1 MKATELYNKLIEDKV
16 KVKAEVDIIHVN
28 DGDSRLFGG
37 RFNEDFA
44 HLCPFYDALCT
55 FNHISMTS
63 AMFINLYSKLAIT
76 KETVVVL
83 DNIKNPAVFEVLQ
96 KMKFSSFQNTVG
108 DTVLDTAYNK
118 ADSEQVS
125 IEKEMQNDRIRKVN
139 FRIIYLLDELVWD
152 GVGGRGKSIY
162 EARVVEDLLQMA
174 DTIIVP
180 TSELR
185 HALIDIGFVSEDRKN
200 DVTVLP
206 FTIPPQIFQVYAVNQ
221 ARTYS
226 TVISKPKILVKGA
239 VIPNNVCEFIVAKH
253 KKYDFTICTGA
264 ELPNDLMLLLANGDV
279 RHIVHYSSQ
288 SVNYKNITNTYLD
301 ERDGRYDFVIH
312 CSNTLNYDLASGDID
327 PMVSVACGSIAYACV
342 RKDWFT
348 PETHLCV
355 KTGTSFTPQATY
367 NQIDNMISHACVS
380 VEWNKLYTEQ
390 RNSIEV
396 KISDKA
402 VSMARLFA
410 VLIGK
415 DMVKKRFSA
424 ESNGAENGT
433 DNGTN
438 SGNAEAEN

>member
-1 MKATELYNKLIEDKV
+1 MKATELYEKLIEDKV

-44 HLCPFYDALCT
+44 HLCPFYDTLCT

-63 AMFINLYSKLAIT
+63 QMFINLYSKLAIT
-76 KETVVVL
+76 KETVVIL
-83 DNIKNPAVFEVLQ
+83 DNIKNPAVFDVLQ

-118 ADSEQVS
+118 GDSEQVS
-125 IEKEMQNDRIRKVN
+125 AEKEAKNDAIRKIN

-162 EARVVEDLLQMA
+162 EARVVEDLLQVA

-180 TSELR
+180 TAELR
-185 HALIDIGFVSEDRKN
+185 HALIDIGFVAEDRKN
-200 DVTVLP
+200 DITILP
-206 FTIPPQIFQVYAVNQ
+206 FTISPQMYQVYAVNQ

-226 TVISKPKILVKGA
+226 SVISKPKILVKGA
-239 VIPNNVCEFIVAKH
+239 IIPDNVCEFIVAKH
-253 KKYDFTICTGA
+253 KKYNFTLCTGS
-264 ELPNDLMLLLANGDV
+264 ELPDNLMLLLANGDV
-279 RHIVHYSSQ
+279 RHIVHYTSP
-288 SVNYKNITNTYLD
+288 SVNFKNITNTYLD

-312 CSNTLNYDLASGDID
+312 CNNSLNYDLASGDID
-327 PMVSVACGSIAYACV
+327 PMLSVACGSIAFACV

-348 PETHLCV
+348 PETHLCE
-355 KTGTSFTPQATY
+355 KTGTAFTPQTTY
-367 NQIDNMISHACVS
+367 NQIDNMISHECVS
-380 VEWNKLYTEQ
+380 VNWNKLYTEQ
-390 RNSIEV
+390 RNSIEG

-415 DMVKKRFSA
+415 DMVKRRFSA
-424 ESNGAENGT
+424 ESNGAENGNVGT
-433 DNGTN
+433 DNG
-438 SGNAEAEN
+438 NADSEK

>member
-1 MKATELYNKLIEDKV
+1 MKATELYEKLIEDKV
-16 KVKAEVDIIHVN
+16 KVKADIDIIHVN

-63 AMFINLYSKLAIT
+63 PMFINVYSKLAIT
-76 KETVVVL
+76 KETVVIL
-83 DNIKNPAVFEVLQ
+83 DNIKNPAVFDVLQ

-118 ADSEQVS
+118 DDSEQVS
-125 IEKEMQNDRIRKVN
+125 AEKEAQNDAIRKIN

-162 EARVVEDLLQMA
+162 EARVVEDFLQVA

-185 HALIDIGFVSEDRKN
+185 HALIDIGFVAEERKN
-200 DVTVLP
+200 DITILP
-206 FTIPPQIFQVYAVNQ
+206 FTIPPQIYQVYAVNT

-226 TVISKPKILVKGA
+226 TVLSKPKILVKGA
-239 VIPNNVCEFIVAKH
+239 VIPTNVCEFIVAKH
-253 KKYDFTICTGA
+253 KKYDITICTGA
-264 ELPNDLMLLLANGDV
+264 ELPDDLMLLLANGDV
-279 RHIVHYSSQ
+279 RHIVHYSSP
-288 SVNYKNITNTYLD
+288 SVNFKNITHTYLD

-312 CSNTLNYDLASGDID
+312 CSNSLNYDLASGDID
-327 PMVSVACGSIAYACV
+327 PMLSVACGSIAFACV

-348 PETHLCV
+348 PETHLCA
-355 KTGTSFTPQATY
+355 KTGTTFTPQATY
-367 NQIDNMISHACVS
+367 NQIDNMISHACVA

-390 RNSIEV
+390 RGTIEV

-402 VSMARLFA
+402 VSMARIFA
-410 VLIGK
+410 VLVGK
-415 DMVKKRFSA
+415 EMVKKRFSV
-424 ESNGAENGT
+424 GDENGT
-433 DNGTN
+433 DNGTDN
-438 SGNAEAEN
+438 GNAEA

>member
-1 MKATELYNKLIEDKV
+1 MKATELYDKLIEEKV

-44 HLCPFYDALCT
+44 HLCPFYDTLCT

-63 AMFINLYSKLAIT
+63 GMFINLYSKLAIT
-76 KETVVVL
+76 KETVVIL

-118 ADSEQVS
+118 DDSEKVS
-125 IEKEMQNDRIRKVN
+125 LEKELKNDRIRKIN

-162 EARVVEDLLQMA
+162 EARVVEDLLQVA

-180 TSELR
+180 TAELR

-200 DVTVLP
+200 DVTILP
-206 FTIPPQIFQVYAVNQ
+206 FTISPQMFQVYAVNQ

-226 TVISKPKILVKGA
+226 STISKPKILVKGA

-253 KKYDFTICTGA
+253 KKYNFTICTGS
-264 ELPNDLMLLLANGDV
+264 ELPNELMLLLANGDV
-279 RHIVHYSSQ
+279 RHIVHYSSP

-327 PMVSVACGSIAYACV
+327 PMISVACGSIAYACV

-348 PETHLCV
+348 PETHLCE
-355 KTGTSFTPQATY
+355 KTGTTFTPQATY
-367 NQIDNMISHACVS
+367 NQIDNMISHECISAN
-380 VEWNKLYTEQ
+380 WNKLYTEQ
-390 RNSIEV
+390 RNSIEA

-424 ESNGAENGT
+424 DSNGAENGT

>member
-1 MKATELYNKLIEDKV
+1 MKATELYEKLIEDKV
-16 KVKAEVDIIHVN
+16 KVKADVDIIHVN

-44 HLCPFYDALCT
+44 HLCPFYDTLCT

-63 AMFINLYSKLAIT
+63 PMFINLYSKLAIT
-76 KETVVVL
+76 KETVVIL
-83 DNIKNPAVFEVLQ
+83 DNIKNPAVFDVLQ

-118 ADSEQVS
+118 DDSEQVS
-125 IEKEMQNDRIRKVN
+125 AEKEAKNDAIRKIN

-162 EARVVEDLLQMA
+162 EARVIEDFLQVA

-185 HALIDIGFVSEDRKN
+185 HALIDIGFVAEERKN
-200 DVTVLP
+200 DITILP
-206 FTIPPQIFQVYAVNQ
+206 FTIPPQIYQVYAVNT

-226 TVISKPKILVKGA
+226 SVISKPKILVKGA
-239 VIPNNVCEFIVAKH
+239 VIPTNVCEFIVAKH
-253 KKYDFTICTGA
+253 KKYNFTICSGA
-264 ELPNDLMLLLANGDV
+264 DLPNDLMLLLANGDV
-279 RHIVHYSSQ
+279 RHIVHYSSP
-288 SVNYKNITNTYLD
+288 SVNYKNITHTYLD

-312 CSNTLNYDLASGDID
+312 CNNSLNYDLASGDID
-327 PMVSVACGSIAYACV
+327 PMLSVACGSIAFACV

-348 PETHLCV
+348 PETHLCE
-355 KTGTSFTPQATY
+355 KTGTTFTPQATY
-367 NQIDNMISHACVS
+367 NQIDNMISHACVA
-380 VEWNKLYTEQ
+380 VEWNKLYDEQ
-390 RNSIEV
+390 RGSIEV

-402 VSMARLFA
+402 VSMARIFA

-415 DMVKKRFSA
+415 DMVKKRFSV
-424 ESNGAENGT
+424 GDENGT
-433 DNGTN
+433 DNGTDN
-438 SGNAEAEN
+438 TTDNGNAEA